1 MAVTPSSGLIDINNI
16 HVNVGDGPSG
26 SLTSL
31 GASDMGPRMGYT
43 GFKSFAY
50 FHKSWG
56 TLITHG
62 SRTDPAYTIGKGAE
76 TPTAYLQGYTV
87 KSNIFSPGSAPI
99 GSVAKNQINPGT
111 APAGA
116 IFTDFLSTQGGNYP
130 PSGEFQFGIQ
140 SDLAY
145 TAILATEPYRCD
157 NTARVTWNN
166 ILRPVGLNSSGLASP
181 TVSNAYFTTKIT
193 LPTSGNYNFGIR
205 WV

>member
-62 SRTDPAYTIGKGAE
+62 FQNDPAYTLGKGPAVPAG
-76 TPTAYLQGYTV
+76 TYQGYNPNP
-87 KSNIFSPGSAPI
+87 NIFIPGSTGF
-99 GSVAKNQINPGT
+99 GSVAKDRINPGT
-111 APAGA
+111 APAGSYFSSFYSA
-116 IFTDFLSTQGGNYP
+116 QGANYAGP
-130 PSGEFQFGIQ
+130 EFQYFIT
-140 SDLAY
+140 SDLGY
-145 TAILATEPYRCD
+145 TVILATEPYRCD
-157 NTARVTWNN
+157 NTSRVTWNN
-166 ILRPVGLNSSGLASP
+166 VLRPIGNSSGGGAPS
-181 TVSNAYFTTKIT
+181 VSTAYFATKIT
-193 LPTSGNYNFGIR
+193 LPSSGNYNFGIR